1 MIVRCRRHAPA
12 PRSTRVFFYDLGVGA
27 RWGQLQGAAVKTQ
40 GRCSVAQ
47 ARSRL
52 QEELVKVEAEQQLRQ
67 VGRRLHEIAS
77 IGRVEGH
84 VGANPKEI
92 RWGLLQVA
100 G

>member
-1 MIVRCRRHAPA
+1 MH
-12 PRSTRVFFYDLGVGA
+12 SFFYDWGRGGA

-52 QEELVKVEAEQQLRQ
+52 QEELIKVEAEQQLRQ

-77 IGRVEGH
+77 MGRVEGH

-92 RWGLLQVA
+92 RWGLLQAA

>member
-12 PRSTRVFFYDLGVGA
+12 PPSTRVFFYDLGVGA